1 MYPDCALLFCI
12 SSRKRKKCPE
22 FLPTVI
28 PFLKNKIKYT
38 RWRHREYPAHDLYHP
53 TSHFL
58 YCWSNENA
66 SLPLTEFLYSLHAC
80 LFRKC
85 MHFSLDFHSSE
96 ANYYLWLMFVPTTLL
111 FNWTFGLCLDSNAS
125 TFWVLY
131 SKWSVHRF
139 SKPESHSDI
148 KWYRLGGAH
157 PAACS
162 QSIAYLFYHLPVI
175 KAHCHS
181 WPQICAISLPARNI
195 N

>member
-1 MYPDCALLFCI
+1 MDLPFNHLVYPYMYPDCALLFCI

-125 TFWVLY
+125 TFQVLY
-131 SKWSVHRF
+131 SKDQCTYSA
-139 SKPESHSDI
+139 
-148 KWYRLGGAH
+148 RLNRT
-157 PAACS
+157 
-162 QSIAYLFYHLPVI
+162 VI
-175 KAHCHS
+175 S
-181 WPQICAISLPARNI
+181 NDTELTV
-195 N
+195 